1 MPEVEKSSTPCTDA
15 AIQFILDK
23 NLHADVENMMN
34 KKIISDEDIKKY
46 NESKNT
52 DLTVGDMLSLLDKAF
67 SNAE

>member
-1 MPEVEKSSTPCTDA
+1 MPEVEKSLTPCTDA
-15 AIQFILDK
+15 AIQFMLDK

-34 KKIISDEDIKKY
+34 KKIISDEDIEKY

-52 DLTVGDMLSLLDKAF
+52 NLTVGDMLSLLDKVF